1 MRKWIISFAALI
13 CFSVPGLVYGD
24 ELIIL
29 APKGGDYAQGSPL
42 TIKWDYTILS
52 RPIPTNPLQRRIYVA
67 VGSPSNPYV
76 TTSKYDFTAD
86 ITTQNYTW
94 KINKATGTYAFHCL
108 LAFTDP
114 PIKASSQPFRVLAV
128 STVTP
133 VKEVGTMTP
142 VKEVGTMTPVKEV
155 GTMTPVL
162 PAGQI
167 KKVPQE
173 LLNRI
178 EVLSPEAG
186 KTYYIGNEVSIL
198 WKTDNIK
205 NYGYVNVQAHWPNGQ
220 TAAGSFQLPNTGS
233 YKWPVNE
240 TKEVS
245 FYFKFWTQDNEFL
258 GKSGI
263 FQVKFPPKLKKPI
276 QMK

>member
-1 MRKWIISFAALI
+1 
-13 CFSVPGLVYGD
+13 
-24 ELIIL
+24 
-29 APKGGDYAQGSPL
+29 
-42 TIKWDYTILS
+42 
-52 RPIPTNPLQRRIYVA
+52 
-67 VGSPSNPYV
+67 
-76 TTSKYDFTAD
+76 
-86 ITTQNYTW
+86 
-94 KINKATGTYAFHCL
+94 
-108 LAFTDP
+108 
-114 PIKASSQPFRVLAV
+114 
-128 STVTP
+128 
-133 VKEVGTMTP
+133 
-142 VKEVGTMTPVKEV
+142 
-155 GTMTPVL
+155 MTPVL

>member
-13 CFSVPGLVYGD
+13 CFSVSGLVYGD

-67 VGSPSNPYV
+67 VGSPSNPFV
-76 TTSKYDFTAD
+76 TTSKYDFVSD

-94 KINKATGTYAFHCL
+94 NINKVPGTYAFHFL
-108 LAFTDP
+108 VAFTDP